1 MILQMLK
8 SQNVVVCWLKARKGI
23 MSGTANSADVCKTD
37 HKSVKHQKFGLDED
51 IPPYYKDIPIQII
64 MGKA

>member
-23 MSGTANSADVCKTD
+23 ISGTANSADVWETD
-37 HKSVKHQKFGLDED
+37 HKSIEHQKFGLDGD
-51 IPPYYKDIPIQII
+51 IPPCYKDIPLRY
-64 MGKA
+64 KW